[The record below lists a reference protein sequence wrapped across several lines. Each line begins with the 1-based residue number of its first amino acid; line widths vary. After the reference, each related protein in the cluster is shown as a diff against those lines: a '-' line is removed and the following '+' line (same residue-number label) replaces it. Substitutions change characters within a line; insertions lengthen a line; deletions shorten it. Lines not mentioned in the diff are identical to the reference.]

1 MSTNKKVGIL
11 ISVVILFVTVIVGY
25 LTIDYSFQ
33 ERKLKSEILKL
44 TKLDISKDTFNTKVV
59 TRGSYGK
66 VEGAIKDY
74 LNEYAVNLQ
83 EINSLVNND
92 KINKLISYDNLNND
106 NYNNYINYV
115 NDSID
120 TINGNI
126 DILIDLCDEETIRY
140 YILQYDLDKYYVD
153 LYNDLML
160 SDDVSKNLII
170 SIDYLKEY
178 KEYINNKFNTCFE
191 ILDFLNNNKDNYSL
205 EDGEIKFKD
214 NDLYNQYNG
223 YIDKITA

>member
-33 ERKLKSEILKL
+33 ERKLKNEILKL
-44 TKLDISKDTFNTKVV
+44 TKLDISKDTFNRKVV

-214 NDLYNQYNG
+214 NDLYNQYKG